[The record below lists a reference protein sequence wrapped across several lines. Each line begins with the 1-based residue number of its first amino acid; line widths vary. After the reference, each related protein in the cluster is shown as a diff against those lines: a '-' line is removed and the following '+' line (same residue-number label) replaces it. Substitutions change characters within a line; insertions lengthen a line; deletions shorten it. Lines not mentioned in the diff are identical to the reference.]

1 MSQPLPLVVAWAKD
15 RSGKPFHYSE
25 AVEVVQ
31 AETGRS
37 DANLSKIVLRGIS
50 RSRDFER
57 VGRGT
62 YRFKDSS

>member
-1 MSQPLPLVVAWAKD
+1 VNRSLPLVVAWAKT

-25 AVEVVQ
+25 AVEVVK

-57 VGRGT
+57 ISRGT
-62 YRFKDSS
+62 YRYRGT